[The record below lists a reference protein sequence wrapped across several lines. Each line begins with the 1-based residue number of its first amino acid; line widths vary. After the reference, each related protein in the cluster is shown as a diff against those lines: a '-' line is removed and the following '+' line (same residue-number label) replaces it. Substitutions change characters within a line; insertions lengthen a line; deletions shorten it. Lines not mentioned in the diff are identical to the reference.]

1 MKTKFKLSNRIL
13 SLVLAFVMALG
24 MMPMTRFTALAATE
38 ITPAEPTLTTDK
50 HDINGD
56 DTMDAV
62 YEITTAAELFWFA
75 EYVNAGNASACAK
88 LMNDITVNENVIVNG
103 VLNSDTSEFVAW
115 TPIGVRVGASTK
127 VFSGT
132 FDGGN
137 YTISGLYDSAASGY
151 QGLIGFMESG
161 TVKNVTV
168 ANSYFSGTTN
178 IGAVVGCYGTEGV
191 STVTNCHNVGSIV
204 IASDYYVG
212 GIVGGQYAP
221 ATSHAQIVVSYCSNS
236 GYVTGAQFYVG
247 GIIGYAEYFSEGTAI
262 SNCTNTGTITC
273 TSTSRSQGTGGIA
286 GYFGGSSAA
295 KVEIVDCTNSGTI
308 QITEGG
314 KQDYMGGI
322 IGCNN
327 YGHISACNNT
337 GTISGYQYVGGIVG
351 SSGGTVSKCSNT
363 GSVSGTDAGI
373 GGIAGRN
380 SGTVTACTN
389 NGSVQGGRHIG
400 GIVGSGAGV
409 SGCTNTGNI
418 TSNTY
423 GAGGVIGYVD
433 AAGTVENCHNEGD
446 VKGTRYIG
454 GLVGYHYSGKV
465 NYNECS
471 NKGNVEG
478 SSYDIGGL
486 FGRITDS
493 SVVTQ
498 CYNTGNVTC
507 TGTYSTSWDYGVGG
521 LAGATFNAA
530 MFENCYNT
538 GAVNGGS
545 NQNIGG
551 LVGFFTYASGSTNH
565 YIKNSHNT
573 GSVTGGKNTGG
584 LFGSYESINVSESC
598 YNTGV
603 ITGGQNTGGLVG
615 YHKSTGSGIGIIKN
629 CYNTGSVSGTSYV
642 GGLFGYS
649 FYNNCLET
657 SYNVGT
663 VSGTSNIGGVIGNSS
678 VTNCYYLDTC
688 VTNGKKVTGATALT
702 AQQMTDDANWQTNY
716 AGFDTTTPVWSK
728 QNNGGTK
735 KYLPKLDSYSPTLHV
750 HNWTYAAV
758 DNNEDSVAETII
770 ATCNVDGCTNT
781 AGGSVTISAPADL
794 SYSNS
799 SKDAACSYSNWL
811 PDKEETIVYN
821 TVDRINVTGMDITAS
836 ITIGGATA
844 SVSYQITPRKIT
856 TSMVTLSPSSA
867 SYDGSEKTVTV
878 TVKYNSS
885 TLTAGTDYKVTGTTS
900 ATAISTGSG
909 YAVTV
914 TGKGNYTG
922 EVTKYWK
929 INKHSFSSAIEIE
942 GWTYGDSPKAP
953 SVTNNPENG
962 EVTYTYYSSIGK
974 RPVMTGP
981 NNGAQSEGGV
991 PTYAGTYYVG
1001 AVIDETEHYQQETIY
1016 PDTSTE
1022 FIISPRV
1029 VSNPAF
1035 EGLQATYPYDNG
1047 NEIKPAFTLKDD
1059 LGNVI
1064 PESEY
1069 TVIYSNNT
1077 AAGVATITI
1086 HDITGGNYTVS
1097 GSTTFKIITHSHSWK
1112 YTASGTTIT
1121 ATCKADGC
1129 SNTDGG
1135 SVTLKVENAY
1145 YTGSAIG
1152 ATVEGSFTNGATY
1165 KVTYNDSETV
1175 PSSIGTHTAMLT
1187 VYENGT
1193 EKQSVT
1199 AQYKISYLDAPKP
1212 AYTISGAYEDNGT
1225 YWFKTGASV
1234 TVNAPDG
1241 YTVSTVLNDTYGSS
1255 VSFSESDS
1263 KIIYLKRTTDG
1274 ALTDA
1279 ISVEGIRFDGNGA
1292 TGKITIE
1299 TRGFWEKL
1307 FNKITFGLFFK
1318 GDAVAKVSATDVDS
1332 GWKSIQYYVAD
1343 EDLINENDASAL
1355 EAAIG
1360 NKWNDYSNEITLNKN
1375 AKNVIYVKITDNVG
1389 NVTYLSSEGIVLY
1402 SDAEADTES
1411 VSTTYKAGADKD
1423 VSVKLNGNTVKE
1435 IKNGTTVLTA
1445 GTDYSVSA
1453 VGIITLK
1460 ADYLDTL
1467 SAGTYTFTVSYNPLG
1482 ETYVEAAS
1490 NDAPATTTF
1499 TVVVEKAAGK
1509 VSNIIITG
1517 KTYDG
1522 TAVTA
1527 PTFDKLG
1534 DGVATIE
1541 YKVKGADDSTYT
1553 TTTPKNTGDYV
1564 VRVTVAE
1571 GTNHKAASAT
1581 ADFTIDKVAITVTAD
1596 AKSKTYGEGDP
1607 ALTWSITSG
1616 ALVNGEQLTGITI
1629 SRVSGEN
1636 ANIYAITVSQPDGAN
1651 KNYDITF
1658 VDETF
1663 TINAKTVDATVVVNG
1678 APFTYNGSK
1687 YEPEIVVKDG
1697 DTVIPA
1703 NEYEVGYANNI
1714 NAGTATVTV
1723 TDKDGGNY
1731 VVNGTEIFI
1740 INKADPVIGTV
1751 GVDGVVKDSTKPSD
1765 VVLTRTNSI
1774 VDGVLTLADNA
1785 MLANKSTYRWV
1796 FTPTDTDNYNVIN
1809 GDVQI
1814 DVLDTVLPT
1823 AVIKV
1828 DTNEWKQFINNITF
1842 GLFFKETQEV
1852 TITAADNEN
1861 GSGIKDVLYFVS
1873 DKGLGE
1879 NDLATVEWKVYTE
1892 AFDIE
1897 PDGKYVIYAKV
1908 TDNDGN
1914 TVVINSDGVVVDET
1928 AAVVSGITDGETYYG
1943 QLVFTVTDE
1952 LAGVKSVVIDGVDK
1966 THFEG
1971 QYLINGDNAEHKVVV
1986 TDNAGNVTEYKVTV
2000 NKNYTVTYKADGE
2013 SISTETVG
2021 HGKDA
2026 NLPSVPAK
2034 DGYVGKWDGD
2044 GKNITGDTTITVVYT
2059 EIPVVKPDEVKP
2071 EDKTDL
2077 EDTKAKLEE
2086 ELKDDSYTDDDKKD
2100 IQDAIDNIDDA
2111 LEVIGNVEAVEELID
2126 KLPDTIKKDD
2136 EPAIKAAD
2144 DAYNALTDY
2153 EKSLVDDDVKK
2164 ALDDAKAALAELNK
2178 PADTDSPQT
2187 GDNSNMFLWIA
2198 LLFISSGAVIT
2209 LTVVDRKRRTASK
2222 R

>member
-103 VLNSDTSEFVAW
+103 ALNSDTGDLVAW
-115 TPIGVRVGASTK
+115 TPIGVRIGSSTK
-127 VFSGT
+127 AFSGT

-137 YTISGLYDSAASGY
+137 HTISGLYVSVASGY

-178 IGAVVGCYGTEGV
+178 IGAVVGCYGQTGTA
-191 STVTNCHNVGSIV
+191 SIVTNCHNVNSVV

-221 ATSHAQIVVSYCSNS
+221 ATSHAQIVISDCSNS
-236 GYVTGAQFYVG
+236 GSVTGAQHYVG
-247 GIIGYAEYFSEGTAI
+247 GIIGYAEYFSEGAAI
-262 SNCTNTGTITC
+262 SNCTNTGTVTN

-286 GYFGGSSAA
+286 GYFGGSSAV
-295 KVEIVDCTNSGTI
+295 KVEIVGCTNYGTI

-322 IGCNN
+322 IGRNS
-327 YGHISACNNT
+327 YGHISGCNNT
-337 GTISGYQYVGGIVG
+337 GTISGYQFVGGIVG
-351 SSGGTVSKCSNT
+351 TNSGTVTNCRNT
-363 GSVSGTDAGI
+363 GTVIATGSAI
-373 GGIAGRN
+373 GGIAGTN
-380 SGTVTACTN
+380 SGTVTGCTN
-389 NGSVQGGRHIG
+389 SADVQGQWYVGGINGSGIG
-400 GIVGSGAGV
+400 TGLSD
-409 SGCTNTGNI
+409 CTNTGDV

-446 VKGTRYIG
+446 VKGTYYIG
-454 GLVGYHYSGKV
+454 GLVGSHYSGKV
-465 NYNECS
+465 NYAECS

-486 FGRITDS
+486 FGRITGS
-493 SVVTQ
+493 SVVTR

-545 NQNIGG
+545 NANIGG
-551 LVGFFTYASGSTNH
+551 LVGFFTYASGSTEH

-584 LFGSYESINVSESC
+584 LFGSYESINVSENC

-603 ITGGQNTGGLVG
+603 VTGGQNIGGLVG
-615 YHKSTGSGIGIIKN
+615 YHKSTGSGIGVIKN
-629 CYNTGSVSGTSYV
+629 CYNIGSVSGTSYV

-663 VSGTSNIGGVIGNSS
+663 VSGTSSIGGVIGNSS

-688 VTNGKKVTGATALT
+688 VTNGKTVTGATALT
-702 AQQMTDDANWQTNY
+702 AQQMTDDANWKTNY

-728 QNNGGTK
+728 QNNEGTK

-750 HNWTYAAV
+750 HNWTYSA
-758 DNNEDSVAETII
+758 DGSTIT

-781 AGGSVTISAPADL
+781 AGGSVTISAPTDL

-811 PDKEETIVYN
+811 PDEEETIVYN
-821 TVDRINVTGMDITAS
+821 TVDRINVTGKDITAS

-856 TSMVTLSPSSA
+856 TSMVTLSPSSPT
-867 SYDGSEKTVTV
+867 YDGSEKTVTV
-878 TVKYNSS
+878 TVKYSS
-885 TLTAGTDYKVTGTTS
+885 TTLTAGTDYEITGTTS
-900 ATAISTGSG
+900 ATEPSTGSG

-922 EVTKYWK
+922 EVTRYWK
-929 INKHSFSSAIEIE
+929 IKKIPLSPTIAIE

-953 SVTNNPENG
+953 SVTENPENG
-962 EVTYTYYSSIGK
+962 EVTYTYYISIERRAVK
-974 RPVMTGP
+974 TGEA
-981 NNGAQSEGGV
+981 NGADAEGGV
-991 PTYAGTYYVG
+991 PKYAGTYYVG
-1001 AVIDETEHYQQETIY
+1001 ASIAETEHYQQKTIS
-1016 PDTSTE
+1016 PSANTE
-1022 FIISPRV
+1022 FIISPREV
-1029 VSNPAF
+1029 TDPTF

-1553 TTTPKNTGDYV
+1553 TTAPKNTGDYV

-2198 LLFISSGAVIT
+2198 LLFISGGAVIT